1 MSASRLEDI
10 KAFLR
15 LSDTLGTAGQPTEAQ
30 FAAVKDAGFDIVV
43 NLALTTSSGALPD
56 ERAVVSK
63 LGMEYVHLPVNW
75 DAPMVEDAARFFEV
89 MDANRDKHCFVHCA
103 ANMRVSAF
111 VYLYRVLRRGVADED
126 AARDLHRI
134 WVPEG
139 GWQRFIEAVRRAEEK
154 GEGTPE

>member
-1 MSASRLEDI
+1 MSASRLDDI
-10 KAFLR
+10 KAFLL

-30 FAAVKDAGFDIVV
+30 FAAVKKAGYEVVV
-43 NLALTTSSGALPD
+43 NLALPTSPGALPD

-63 LGMEYVHLPVNW
+63 LGMEYVHLPVEW
-75 DAPMVEDAARFFEV
+75 DAPAAEDAARFFEV
-89 MDANRDKHCFVHCA
+89 MDANEGRHCFVHCA

-111 VYLYRVLRRGVADED
+111 VYLYRVLRRGVAEDD

-139 GWQRFIEAVRRAEEK
+139 HWQRFIEAMRAEEK
-154 GEGTPE
+154 GKGPPE